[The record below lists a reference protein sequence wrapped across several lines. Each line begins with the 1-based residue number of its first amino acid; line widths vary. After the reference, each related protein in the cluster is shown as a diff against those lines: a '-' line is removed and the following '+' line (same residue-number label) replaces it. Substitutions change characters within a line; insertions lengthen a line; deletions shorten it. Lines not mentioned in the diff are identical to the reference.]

1 MAINL
6 ITANSI
12 LGKTIVGNFS
22 ISGIY
27 GDDPRTTVRITN
39 LPYYREVITGESVNT
54 TLKINTFSVFSRP
67 AREDNQSRVNLEVQ
81 CMFNDIPLQWNDV
94 YDSRYSNSSFDNFNR
109 SIGPVADEAQRLVS
123 LTKANFVNKNEPLY
137 LNQTDRLGLQV
148 LGNTGYQSMYFSY
161 VVSYEEVSLT
171 V

>member
-27 GDDPRTTVRITN
+27 GDDPRTTVKITN

-81 CMFNDIPLQWNDV
+81 CMFNDIPLQWNDI
-94 YDSRYSNSSFDNFNR
+94 YDALYSNPRVDTFGR
-109 SIGPVADEAQRLVS
+109 PLPEPVDEIQRLVS

-137 LNQTDRLGLQV
+137 LNQSDRLGLQV
-148 LGNTGYQSMYFSY
+148 LGNAGYQSMYFSY

>member
-1 MAINL
+1 MSINL
-6 ITANSI
+6 ITASSI
-12 LGKTIVGNFS
+12 LGKTIVGNFT
-22 ISGIY
+22 IAGIY
-27 GDDPRTTVRITN
+27 GDNTQTTVKITN
-39 LPYYREVITGESVNT
+39 LPYYREVITGQSVNT

-67 AREDNQSRVNLEVQ
+67 AAGDNQSRVDLAVQ
-81 CMFNDIPLQWNDV
+81 CMFNDIPLQWNDI
-94 YDSRYSNSSFDNFNR
+94 YDSSYIPNAYGGYLSNNTE
-109 SIGPVADEAQRLVS
+109 PADKVQRVIS

-137 LNQTDRLGLQV
+137 LNQFDRLGLQV